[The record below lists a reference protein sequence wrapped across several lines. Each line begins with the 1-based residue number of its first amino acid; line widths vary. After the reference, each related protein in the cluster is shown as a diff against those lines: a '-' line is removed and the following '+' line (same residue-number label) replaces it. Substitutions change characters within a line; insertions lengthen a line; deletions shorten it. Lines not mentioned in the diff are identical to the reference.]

1 MAEQQAALR
10 RVAVLVANG
19 AAPAVVF
26 EAIAREVAELLRPRL
41 VQIHRWERDGSVT
54 VAGAWGDGP
63 EPFPTREAMQTGE
76 PVRIEDVAAAGARVV
91 VDGEAWGHIG
101 VAMAEGMPLP
111 DRIEERLAEV
121 TELVTAAISSSET
134 REQLSRLADEQA
146 ALRRGGPPRP
156 PRGAPAGGLR
166 PGGP

>member
-76 PVRIEDVAAAGARVV
+76 PVRIEDVTAAGAPVV

-111 DRIEERLAEV
+111 ERIEERLAGV
-121 TELVTAAISSSET
+121 SPAVSAATST
-134 REQLSRLADEQA
+134 RRTRPPPSRLGQPPTGP
-146 ALRRGGPPRP
+146 RRGPPRAP
-156 PRGAPAGGLR
+156 PPARPR
-166 PGGP
+166 PGASAP